1 MRERERGRRREWFIE
16 TERERGGGEYSGSH
30 LFYAKLWTVADQK
43 PMVKKIWKK
52 YGKSWDGLPS
62 SPKSKRGQKPFG
74 ILPWSPSPIFWGL
87 WGVFRRQMCAV
98 ISGWV
103 DNCVLVGQ
111 RPYACLTISGSGVR
125 CAAYARHNR
134 GLHIRFS
141 LMKKVPFG
149 RFQPLSFDFI
159 SRNNGSWA
167 F

>member
-1 MRERERGRRREWFIE
+1 MPVFCSDPPPP
-16 TERERGGGEYSGSH
+16 TKYSGSH

-43 PMVKKIWKK
+43 PMVKKIWKNMK
-52 YGKSWDGLPS
+52 NHGMVCPPPQNQKEDKNPSGSYHDHLP
-62 SPKSKRGQKPFG
+62 PFLRTLG
-74 ILPWSPSPIFWGL
+74 
-87 WGVFRRQMCAV
+87 GVSTSNV
-98 ISGWV
+98 LVTSGWV

-111 RPYACLTISGSGVR
+111 RPYACLTLSGSGVR

-149 RFQPLSFDFI
+149 RFQPLLFDFI
-159 SRNNGSWA
+159 LRNNGSWA